1 MRHGA
6 EQMQVVIVKVGHSF
20 YLTERIMTNNEF
32 YAARLHDYHRQTKHV
47 GKDTPVTPALLPYL
61 APVVLLLCA
70 ALGAWRSGRRP
81 AGQALA
87 AEAAGMIGI
96 ATAFGSVALLILSGP
111 STANPLPGLSI
122 RLDVISAVMLCL
134 VSFIGWVVLRYAAT
148 YVDGEVRQGAFM
160 GWMCATLAAVMLLVT
175 AGHLVQLVLAWIA
188 TSLSLH
194 QLLLFY
200 PDRPQA
206 RRAAHKKLVT
216 SGLSNL
222 VIIAAALVLWR
233 GFGSGDIAT
242 ILDAARSGI
251 APTAAAWAAGLI
263 ALAAVLKSAQFPTHG
278 WLTEVMETPTP
289 VSALLHAGVI
299 NAGGFVMIRFADVM
313 LTAPGVLAVLVML
326 GGFTAIFGGMVML
339 TQSAVKTSLA
349 WSTVAQMG
357 FMVLQCGLALF
368 PLALLH
374 IVAHS
379 LYKAHA
385 FLASGG
391 AVDAVALIQRPGPIA
406 VPSGAKV
413 GQAFLAAM
421 AIYVLMT
428 LGFGYSTG
436 FDHKSPQAIALG
448 AILIFGVAY
457 LIAQGLAGAAPRA
470 LTLATVIYALAASL
484 GYFALQAAAEALTTG
499 TLPVTPAPGPLE
511 WTLTVLVVLSFGLV
525 AVAQALFP
533 LWAHHPAA
541 AGLRVHLTNGLYA
554 NAVFDQLLGGW
565 SKSRDV

>member
-1 MRHGA
+1 MRPGLRPGPIAQIA
-6 EQMQVVIVKVGHSF
+6 EG
-20 YLTERIMTNNEF
+20 T
-32 YAARLHDYHRQTKHV
+32 
-47 GKDTPVTPALLPYL
+47 G
-61 APVVLLLCA
+61 
-70 ALGAWRSGRRP
+70 
-81 AGQALA
+81 LA
-87 AEAAGMIGI
+87 AMAVALVAAG
-96 ATAFGSVALLILSGP
+96 LLTLHGP
-111 STANPLPGLSI
+111 STATLLPGLSV
-122 RLDVISAVMLCL
+122 RLDVISVVMLCL
-134 VSFIGWVVLRYAAT
+134 VSFVGWVVLRYAGS
-148 YVDGEVRQGAFM
+148 YVDGEARQGAFM

-200 PDRPQA
+200 PDRVQA
-206 RRAAHKKLVT
+206 RRAAHKKFVT
-216 SGLSNL
+216 AGLSNIVL
-222 VIIAAALVLWR
+222 ILAAAVLWN
-233 GFGSGDIAT
+233 GFGTGDIAT
-242 ILDAARSGI
+242 ILAEARAGNAGGFAI
-251 APTAAAWAAGLI
+251 WAAALI

-299 NAGGFVMIRFADVM
+299 NAGGFLMIRFADVM
-313 LTAPGVLAVLVML
+313 LTSHSVLAVLVML

-391 AVDAVALIQRPGPIA
+391 AVDAVARVRRPGPIA

-413 GQAFLAAM
+413 GQAFLAAI
-421 AIYVLMT
+421 AIYALMT
-428 LGFGYSTG
+428 VGFGWLLG
-436 FDHKSPQAIALG
+436 VGAKSPQAIALG

-457 LIAQGLAGAAPRA
+457 LIAQGLAGAAPKA
-470 LTLATVIYALAASL
+470 LTRATVIYALAASV
-484 GYFALQAAAEALTTG
+484 GYFALQAGAEALTAG
-499 TLPVTPAPGPLE
+499 TLPATPAAGPLE
-511 WTLTVLVVLSFGLV
+511 WALIVLAVISFALV

-541 AGLRVHLTNGLYA
+541 AGFRVHLTNGLYA
-554 NAVFDQLLGGW
+554 NAVFDRLLGGW
-565 SKSRDV
+565 SKSSAP

>member
-1 MRHGA
+1 
-6 EQMQVVIVKVGHSF
+6 
-20 YLTERIMTNNEF
+20 MTNNEF
-32 YAARLHDYHRQTKHV
+32 YAARLHDYHRQTKRV

-148 YVDGEVRQGAFM
+148 YVDGEARQGAFM

-299 NAGGFVMIRFADVM
+299 NAGGFLMIRFADVM

-428 LGFGYSTG
+428 LGFGFSTG
-436 FDHKSPQAIALG
+436 LDHKSPQAIALG

-511 WTLTVLVVLSFGLV
+511 WTLIVLAVLSFGLV

-554 NAVFDQLLGGW
+554 NAVFDRLLGGW